1 MGLRVACYG
10 FQVESF
16 ECGVQA
22 SRASTMRKSNG
33 FDTLAQMYEVS
44 RDGGGGFLGS
54 AARVGLYLRIVDV
67 TV

>member
-22 SRASTMRKSNG
+22 SFASHLRNFNG
-33 FDTLAQMYEVS
+33 FNTPAQMYMVS

-54 AARVGLYLRIVDV
+54 AARMGLYLFIVDV